1 MQLLQGRLVWE
12 FQRPSLNSNG
22 SPAEGLM
29 LSRCANSRCSRP
41 FLRLRQG
48 KLFLVESEL
57 VVNSRELKAPSSP
70 RMRVQP
76 RRVERYWLCD
86 ECAAVWTLV
95 HDRKQGIVLMPLS
108 RPPVGASIAVEEE
121 YRETA

>member
-1 MQLLQGRLVWE
+1 
-12 FQRPSLNSNG
+12 
-22 SPAEGLM
+22 M
-29 LSRCANSRCSRP
+29 LSHCANSRCTRP

-48 KLFLVESEL
+48 KLFLVETEFASR
-57 VVNSRELKAPSSP
+57 SRELMAPSSA
-70 RMRVQP
+70 RMRLQP

-108 RPPVGASIAVEEE
+108 RPPVRANVPMTEE

>member
-1 MQLLQGRLVWE
+1 
-12 FQRPSLNSNG
+12 
-22 SPAEGLM
+22 M
-29 LSRCANSRCSRP
+29 LSHCANSRCSRP

-48 KLFLVESEL
+48 KLFLVETEL
-57 VVNSRELKAPSSP
+57 AAESRELTTPSSAQ
-70 RMRVQP
+70 MRLQP

-95 HDRKQGIVLMPLS
+95 HDRKQGIVLVPLS
-108 RPPVGASIAVEEE
+108 RPPVGANIATAEA